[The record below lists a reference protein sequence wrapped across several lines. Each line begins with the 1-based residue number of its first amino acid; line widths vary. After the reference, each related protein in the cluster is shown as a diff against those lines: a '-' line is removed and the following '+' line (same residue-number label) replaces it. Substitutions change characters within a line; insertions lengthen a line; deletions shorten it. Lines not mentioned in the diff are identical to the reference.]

1 MKTSWKIICIASL
14 TLTGC
19 ATHPAVQ
26 PGPSTGALSP
36 QQMLD
41 NMSTTSNDAAVN
53 CSYFYDYACQ
63 LQIRS
68 PEMGK
73 SLAAI
78 LRLRDAVIKYHAD
91 IAWNHEPRPDWL
103 RLCCE
108 TLLDA
113 WVNVELSLPQLEP
126 PPRVVG
132 SWNRAQDSLVAMY
145 RASSPY
151 IGQPLGP
158 LPSALGGSSVQPGSS
173 VGALSPLQEFANMH
187 VAAHNATV
195 NCNRLYDYACG
206 LQVRNPEK
214 AKALAAILRLRDQM
228 RTYYGAVSWNYEPL
242 PNSLRECSEQLL
254 DAWINVEV
262 SFPKLEATPLV
273 ADCWNR
279 SQQSLVDL
287 YRAAS
292 PHIGQPIAPLPLALG
307 VKVSETR

>member
-1 MKTSWKIICIASL
+1 MKTYWKIFCIASL
-14 TLTGC
+14 IFAGC

-41 NMSTTSNDAAVN
+41 NMSATSNDAAVN
-53 CSYFYDYACQ
+53 CSCFYDYARQ

-68 PEMGK
+68 PEMDK

-78 LRLRDAVIKYHAD
+78 LRLRDAVMKYHAD
-91 IAWNHEPRPDWL
+91 IAWNPDPRPDWL

-108 TLLDA
+108 TVLNA
-113 WVNVELSLPQLEP
+113 WVNVELSFPQLEP
-126 PPRVVG
+126 TPRVVG
-132 SWNRAQDSLVAMY
+132 SWNRAQDSLVAKY
-145 RASSPY
+145 RASLPY
-151 IGQPLGP
+151 IGRPIGP

-173 VGALSPLQEFANMH
+173 IGALSPLQVFANMH
-187 VAAHNATV
+187 AAADNATV
-195 NCNRLYDYACG
+195 NCNRLYACACG
-206 LQVRNPEK
+206 LQVRNPEM

-228 RTYYGAVSWNYEPL
+228 RIYYGAVSWNYEPL
-242 PNSLRECSEQLL
+242 PNWLRDCSEQLL

-262 SFPKLEATPLV
+262 SFPQLEATPLV
-273 ADCWNR
+273 ADWWNR

-307 VKVSETR
+307 VRVSETR